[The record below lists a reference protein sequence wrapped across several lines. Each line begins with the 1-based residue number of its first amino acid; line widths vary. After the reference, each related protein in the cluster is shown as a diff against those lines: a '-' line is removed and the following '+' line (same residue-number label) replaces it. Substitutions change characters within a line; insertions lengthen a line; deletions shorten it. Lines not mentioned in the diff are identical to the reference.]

1 MKDMSIEEILKRA
14 EEIKAEAERQ
24 LEEAERNLNIKVSA
38 PKEKVRVD
46 DNAVKQSVS
55 ERIKEEEDVKEYVP
69 KSSKNIIEKTQ
80 TVKLSFHKP
89 KK

>member
-55 ERIKEEEDVKEYVP
+55 ERIKGGRRCKGICPQV
-69 KSSKNIIEKTQ
+69 
-80 TVKLSFHKP
+80 F
-89 KK
+89 